1 MDMTDRQER
10 FAQEYV
16 LDLNATKA
24 AKRAGYSEKSAYSQG
39 ARMLKNDEVL
49 ARISILQKNAAE
61 TAGVTAVSVLTRLNE
76 IADRCMQKKP
86 ALQWDAESKSLVETG
101 EWQFDAAGA
110 NRALELLGKHLGIF
124 EDRVTVDADA
134 DIRVELSGEL
144 ESFAR

>member
-39 ARMLKNDEVL
+39 ALMLKNDEVL

-86 ALQWDAESKSLVETG
+86 VLKWDAESKSLVETG